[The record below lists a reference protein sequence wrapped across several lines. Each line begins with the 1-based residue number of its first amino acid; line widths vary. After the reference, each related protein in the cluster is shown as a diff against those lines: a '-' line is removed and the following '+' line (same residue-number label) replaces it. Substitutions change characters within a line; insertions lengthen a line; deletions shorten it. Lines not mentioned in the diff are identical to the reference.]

1 MAPQPDNDNTPKAP
15 DKNDK
20 TKGDKHGNSDAN
32 KEKNKD
38 FKVILLSAFFPVS
51 LSNILFLH
59 TKVYLF
65 KLYFSSNEFI
75 SKTHIFC
82 VPNSRVQEAQSYH
95 ILVMTTILYIV
106 RNTIF

>member
-38 FKVILLSAFFPVS
+38 FKTLNNLNDCELKDLLDEA
-51 LSNILFLH
+51 I
-59 TKVYLF
+59 TYK
-65 KLYFSSNEFI
+65 K
-75 SKTHIFC
+75 SK
-82 VPNSRVQEAQSYH
+82 R
-95 ILVMTTILYIV
+95 
-106 RNTIF
+106 